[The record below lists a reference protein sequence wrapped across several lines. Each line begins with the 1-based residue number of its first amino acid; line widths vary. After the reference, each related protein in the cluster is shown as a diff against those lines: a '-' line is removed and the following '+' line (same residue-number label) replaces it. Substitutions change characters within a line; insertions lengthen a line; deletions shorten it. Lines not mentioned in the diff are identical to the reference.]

1 MSTTARASVII
12 IFLNEERFIE
22 EAIASVLAQD
32 YEQWELI
39 LVDDGST
46 DGSTQIAKSH
56 AVAQPHRIRYL
67 EHPGHENRGM
77 SASRNLGLAHAQGDA
92 VAFLDADDTWL
103 PNKLGEQLA
112 ILDAY
117 PQVELV
123 YGRTLLWRSWR
134 AAGSGH
140 RDYQDDFC
148 DLRLP
153 ADTIVAPPRLLV
165 SLIENRAQTPTT
177 CNALIRRHAIS
188 RVGGFEAAFRG
199 MFEDQV
205 FFMKLSVTAHAFL
218 ASRVWARYRQ
228 RHDSYSARAEA
239 SGELPAARS
248 QLLEW
253 LERYLR
259 DQGVRSP
266 EVWRMLR
273 RQQRA
278 ARWPVLQWFYWRYD
292 GLRNT
297 LGCHAGR

>member
-1 MSTTARASVII
+1 MSAKVRVTAII
-12 IFLNEERFIE
+12 IFLNEARFIE

-32 YEQWELI
+32 FGQWELI

-46 DGSTQIAKSH
+46 DESTQIARSH
-56 AVAQPHRIRYL
+56 ALRQPQRIRYL
-67 EHPGHENRGM
+67 DHPGHENKGM
-77 SASRNLGLAHAQGDA
+77 SASRNLGVAHAQGDA

-103 PNKLGEQLA
+103 PEKLSEQIA
-112 ILDAY
+112 ILDAH

-134 AAGSGH
+134 TAENGLEE
-140 RDYQDDFC
+140 RQDGFC

-153 ADTIVAPPRLLV
+153 LDTIVAPPRLLV

-177 CNALIRRHAIS
+177 CNALLRRAAIS

-205 FFMKLSVTAHAFL
+205 FFVKLSVSAHAFV

-228 RHDSYSARAEA
+228 RDDSCSARAEA
-239 SGELPAARS
+239 SGQVPEARRL
-248 QLLEW
+248 LLEW
-253 LERYLR
+253 IERYLR
-259 DQGVRSP
+259 DQDVRTP

-278 ARWPVLQWFYWRYD
+278 ARWPLLQWVHARYD
-292 GLRNT
+292 GFRNA
-297 LGCHAGR
+297 LGPHAAR